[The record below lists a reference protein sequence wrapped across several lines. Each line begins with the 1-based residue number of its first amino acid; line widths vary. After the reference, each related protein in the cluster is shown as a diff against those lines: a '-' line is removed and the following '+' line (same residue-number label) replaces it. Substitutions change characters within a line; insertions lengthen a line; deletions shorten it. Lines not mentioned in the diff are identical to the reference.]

1 VTRVWPVCSTLYF
14 TQFLAA
20 FCSTSPASLQ
30 VLGEQSLACLQLRR
44 LQTVK
49 HDSEERRKEGLCHC
63 FRDESGKTMQELGVA
78 KHWKQ
83 KAMGVSCVKAL
94 TNEHVLFL
102 GPLLASSS
110 LPFAWS
116 VSIISKWHYFS
127 SNIVIY
133 ILNSIV
139 LV

>member
-1 VTRVWPVCSTLYF
+1 
-14 TQFLAA
+14 
-20 FCSTSPASLQ
+20 
-30 VLGEQSLACLQLRR
+30 
-44 LQTVK
+44 
-49 HDSEERRKEGLCHC
+49 
-63 FRDESGKTMQELGVA
+63 
-78 KHWKQ
+78 
-83 KAMGVSCVKAL
+83 MGVSCVKAL